1 MRGNEPYTGEAQ
13 NLPEPPS
20 VSYSTSKPTS
30 ATQSHGLPDNL
41 NSGIIVGSQSAH
53 QHLTHHRARS
63 SSSAGITM
71 SQLDFHFANHNAAI
85 VSASLPHPRKGSL
98 PQARSELC
106 HRALSDWYYS
116 QADRPGL
123 GMSHHYRCISQ
134 DQVCELGLAL
144 GRSYSRWPQGDS
156 QDTILLQYSS
166 AIGANHSPCTNS
178 YGLGRWGQT
187 SSHSFSENLL
197 AAYASY
203 EQSYDLSLETL
214 EKASV
219 LINPHYERPAW
230 PHQSSQPISNEEHP
244 RLPNQHVI
252 VSATVPSS
260 VQGLNHDQQPAAQ
273 IKSSLAQTADDQTV
287 GYRSYSPCF
296 CQKSSHLM
304 QHSHSFR
311 DPSYTGPQH
320 SWIPTPKTSPLQS
333 ASFVTPPTAEP
344 QDSARAGSVVSEF
357 AEEPIQIQEVVL
369 RQKPPSGRKTPHGV
383 RHPHYALPVNS
394 SEPLSTTVV
403 PSRSEYSMHQTNGG
417 IPPSPV
423 EQDSLTAIPFIGQCG
438 WIEII
443 IVLMIFQQMTLD
455 NGKQI
460 KGIIS
465 VH

>member
-13 NLPEPPS
+13 NLPEPPL
-20 VSYSTSKPTS
+20 VSYSSSKPTS
-30 ATQSHGLPDNL
+30 ATQRHGLPDNL
-41 NSGIIVGSQSAH
+41 NSGIVAGSQSVH
-53 QHLTHHRARS
+53 QHLTHQRARS
-63 SSSAGITM
+63 SSSAGITT
-71 SQLDFHFANHNAAI
+71 SLLDFHFANHNAAI
-85 VSASLPHPRKGSL
+85 VSASLLHPRKGSL

-106 HRALSDWYYS
+106 HQALSDWYYS
-116 QADRPGL
+116 QAAQPGL
-123 GMSHHYRCISQ
+123 GMSHHHRCISQ
-134 DQVCELGLAL
+134 DRMCELGLLL
-144 GRSYSRWPQGDS
+144 GRSYSGWPLS
-156 QDTILLQYSS
+156 KDTILLHYS
-166 AIGANHSPCTNS
+166 AAMGANHSPCTNS

-187 SSHSFSENLL
+187 SSQSFSENLL

-219 LINPHYERPAW
+219 LVTPHYERPAW
-230 PHQSSQPISNEEHP
+230 PHQISQPISNEEHP
-244 RLPNQHVI
+244 SLTNQHVI
-252 VSATVPSS
+252 VSATMPSS
-260 VQGLNHDQQPAAQ
+260 AQGLNHDQQPAAQ

-287 GYRSYSPCF
+287 GYRSYSPSF

-320 SWIPTPKTSPLQS
+320 IWSPTPKTSPLQS

-383 RHPHYALPVNS
+383 QHPHYALPVNS
-394 SEPLSTTVV
+394 SLSATVF
-403 PSRSEYSMHQTNGG
+403 PSRSEYSVHQTNGG

-443 IVLMIFQQMTLD
+443 IFF
-455 NGKQI
+455 
-460 KGIIS
+460 
-465 VH
+465 